1 MINVSVAMPWY
12 IVEEAGSVVT
22 QPLRFPS
29 IFVLGRSDPDPITD
43 PDPQGKMKKK
53 NNPMKVR
60 SRSYLSGES
69 NHF

>member
-43 PDPQGKMKKK
+43 PDPQGKNEKKK
-53 NNPMKVR
+53 
-60 SRSYLSGES
+60 
-69 NHF
+69 